1 MNKLN
6 KAIIATLGAINVVY
20 GILIPIAV
28 ALLLILVFSPNNLQ
42 TGLLALLGGLSSLY
56 RAISV
61 GFIKRKI

>member
-20 GILIPIAV
+20 GI
-28 ALLLILVFSPNNLQ
+28 FSPNNLQ